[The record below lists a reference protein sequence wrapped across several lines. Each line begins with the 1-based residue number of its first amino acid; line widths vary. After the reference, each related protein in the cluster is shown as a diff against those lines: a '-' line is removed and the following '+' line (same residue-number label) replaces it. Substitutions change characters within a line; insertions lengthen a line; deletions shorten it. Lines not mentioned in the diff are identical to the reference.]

1 MSIYKNSKYA
11 GYAYPTSDQYA
22 YIPVLG
28 GESLVIYTTDSLNSN
43 GFTSFEF
50 IMGANTNGPLS
61 NVNAKD
67 KVQTAAE
74 INSYPSLAHTKVSAT
89 PYSSTSDYTTICQFT
104 FYLEDDPKKM
114 WSIIMSK
121 KI

>member
-61 NVNAKD
+61 NVKLKIRSDSCRN
-67 KVQTAAE
+67 
-74 INSYPSLAHTKVSAT
+74 NSYPSLAHTKVSAT